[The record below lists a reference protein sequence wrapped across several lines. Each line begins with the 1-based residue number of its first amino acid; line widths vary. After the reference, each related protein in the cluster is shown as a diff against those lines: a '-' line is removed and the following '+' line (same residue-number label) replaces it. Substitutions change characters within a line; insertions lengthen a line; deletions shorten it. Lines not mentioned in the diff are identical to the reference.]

1 MRAVD
6 EEGDDRP
13 LGLVAHWQGA
23 DGRCWLSG
31 LG

>member
-6 EEGDDRP
+6 EEADDRP
-13 LGLVAHWQGA
+13 LGPVARWQGA